1 MRTSVAVLVELQ
13 RDAGAGGHVKCWE
26 RFAEA
31 AARDDPGI
39 DLTLYVLGERDRVE
53 PLSDTVRFVT
63 LRPMLGDGPLARLLG
78 GVDATDLAPYHPG
91 LAVRLR
97 KHDVWH
103 LTHAFAFAGTAVR
116 LAGRLPER
124 PGMVCSLHTD
134 VPVLTAAYLRQ
145 LRVPGAV
152 AGAAAALARRRR
164 DRLLRACD
172 RVLVAT
178 APERGEVEAVVGPG
192 RVSLLG
198 RGVDLGRFRPDP
210 AARARLAA
218 RHGFGAGE
226 TLVLFAGRVDASKRV
241 MVAGEAVRRL
251 RADGRDVRL
260 VVAGSGAAAAPLSA
274 LLGDGVVLLGRLG
287 QDDLAEVYAGC
298 DVLAFPSRSE
308 TIGNV
313 VAEAMACGLPVVLP
327 EVALTTTWLAAPGR
341 DGVVVRRDDP
351 AGWARE
357 LAALAG
363 DPARRAAL
371 GRAALATSRR
381 RHRSWS
387 RVLAEDLLPVW
398 QESAGRQEVRRAIS

>member
-1 MRTSVAVLVELQ
+1 MRTSVAVLVELV

-39 DLTLYVLGERDRVE
+39 DLTIYVLGDRERVE
-53 PLSDTVRFVT
+53 PLSDSVRFVT
-63 LRPMLGDGPLARLLG
+63 LRPILGNRPLARLLG
-78 GVDATDLAPYHPG
+78 GVDATDLAPRHPG

-103 LTHAFAFAGTAVR
+103 LTHSFAFARTAVR
-116 LAGRLPER
+116 LARRLPER

-134 VPVLTAAYLRQ
+134 VPLLTAAYLRQ
-145 LRVPGAV
+145 MRVPGTLAD
-152 AGAAAALARRRR
+152 AAAAAARRRR
-164 DRLLRACD
+164 NRLLRACD

-178 APERGEVEAVVGPG
+178 APERGEVEAIVGAG

-218 RHGFGAGE
+218 RYGLRDAE

-251 RADGRDVRL
+251 RADGRDARL
-260 VVAGSGAAAAPLSA
+260 VVAGSGAAAEPLSA
-274 LLGDGVVLLGRLG
+274 LLGDGVTLLGRLP
-287 QDDLAEVYAGC
+287 QDDLARVYAGC
-298 DVLAFPSRSE
+298 DLLAFPSWSE

-341 DGVVVRRDDP
+341 DGVVVRRDD
-351 AGWARE
+351 ADGWARE
-357 LAALAG
+357 IAALAD
-363 DPARRAAL
+363 DPARRDAM

-381 RHRSWS
+381 DHRSWG
-387 RVLAEDLLPVW
+387 RVLAEDLVPVW
-398 QESAGRQEVRRAIS
+398 QGAAGRQVVRRAIS